1 MEYFSYAQYSAKP
14 CSSRIC
20 THITSLLGAGM
31 GFKPWHL
38 AYKANNLPDWYTLR
52 YIIINMGCAVSITRI
67 SARFHGLFMEL
78 SLRCSCVRALFS
90 LRLLMLVYPWII
102 LVFLVVP
109 MRLEL
114 MTSRLKVECS
124 KSNWAKEPGCS
135 FFIWQAEYR
144 PALRM
149 FFANWE
155 SRMTCRNDKFSNYTG
170 HQEIPHRNLP
180 T

>member
-1 MEYFSYAQYSAKP
+1 MPNIGLNHVHQ
-14 CSSRIC
+14 
-20 THITSLLGAGM
+20 
-31 GFKPWHL
+31 GFAPILHLFWVQGWDLNPWHL
-38 AYKANNLPDWYTLR
+38 AYEANNLPDWYTLW
-52 YIIINMGCAVSITRI
+52 YIIHKHGVCSFNHTHLCKISRTFYGVVSPV
-67 SARFHGLFMEL
+67 F
-78 SLRCSCVRALFS
+78 LRTSSIFFTTFNACLPMNYTSV
-90 LRLLMLVYPWII
+90 
-102 LVFLVVP
+102 LVVP

-114 MTSRLKVECS
+114 MTSRLKVESS

-135 FFIWQAEYR
+135 FFTWQAEYR